1 MNLSKY
7 LSIFLISAIATPAMA
22 QRIYPQGYF
31 RNPLDIPISL
41 AGNFGECRPDH
52 FHSGLDIKTQGKEN
66 LAVHAAADGYISRI
80 KIEKGGFG
88 HALYITHPEGYVTV
102 YAHLNNFAPGLQKFL
117 RAAQYKKQDWRVD
130 TTLEPQMFPIK
141 KGEQIAWSGNTG
153 GSTAPHLHFEIRDV
167 QNDQPLNPQLFGFE
181 ITDNI
186 APKPTQL
193 AIYDM
198 SKKVYD
204 QSPKML
210 PLTLKDGIYRLPMDT
225 LVIERDVIM
234 LGLMVNDYMNGS
246 DNTLNFYTAK
256 LVMNGSPF
264 ITIRL
269 DNIGY
274 NNTRYMNAFFDYKTK
289 QETGK
294 YVQLLH
300 QMDGNRLT
308 SIYEY
313 NSDYRRY
320 SQRGRLEFS
329 DNGIPRTVEIELA
342 DAAGNVSKIAFYV
355 LFKPNPDNKPSEPI
369 QCPPVQFFNSL
380 EGYNGYAK
388 GNVNIQLPE
397 YSIYEDMCVETSTKP
412 AKPNDLSDRM
422 TVHHAYVPLH
432 KYADLRIKPN
442 VAVGFKERDNVAMMY
457 SDGKKESGQAA
468 KYESSGW
475 YHASVRRLGE
485 YWLVAD
491 KEAPVI
497 TAPAKGADFSKASK
511 ISFKAKD
518 AITSVKTFR
527 GELDGDWICF
537 EQSGDD
543 FFYEFDERC
552 KPGKHKLRIEATD
565 ENGNKETLSYSF
577 TR

>member
-7 LSIFLISAIATPAMA
+7 LSVLLISSISLPVAA

-66 LAVHAAADGYISRI
+66 MPVYAAAEGYVSRI

-102 YAHLNNFAPGLQKFL
+102 YAHLNNFAPAIQKFL
-117 RAAQYKKQDWRVD
+117 REQQYAKQDWRID
-130 TTLEPQMFPIK
+130 TTLEASMFPVK

-167 QNDQPLNPQLFGFE
+167 QNDYPLNPQLFGFE
-181 ITDNI
+181 INDNI

-198 SKKVYD
+198 SKKVYG
-204 QSPKML
+204 QTPKMI
-210 PLTLKDGIYRLPMDT
+210 PLTLKDGVYKLPVDT
-225 LVIERDVIM
+225 LVIDKDVIM
-234 LGLMVNDYMNGS
+234 LGVVVNDYMNGS
-246 DNTLNFYTAK
+246 ENTLNFYTAK
-256 LVMNGSPF
+256 LIMNASPF

-274 NNTRYMNAFFDYKTK
+274 DNTRYMNAFFDYKAK
-289 QETGK
+289 KETGQ
-294 YVQLLH
+294 YIQLLH
-300 QMDGNRLT
+300 QMDANRLT

-313 NSDYRRY
+313 NTDYRRY
-320 SQRGRLEFS
+320 TQRGRLEFS
-329 DNGIPRTVEIELA
+329 DNGIPRTVEIELV
-342 DAAGNVSKIAFYV
+342 DAAGNKSKIAFYA
-355 LFKPNPDNKPSEPI
+355 LYKPSKQPAEEQV
-369 QCPPVQFFNSL
+369 QCPPVYLFNSL
-380 EGYNGYAK
+380 EGRNGYAK
-388 GNVNIQLPE
+388 GNMNIQLE
-397 YSIYEDMCVETSTKP
+397 EFSLYEDMCIDFSTKP
-412 AKPNDLSDRM
+412 ATAGDLSDRM
-422 TVHHAYVPLH
+422 MVHHAYVPLH

-442 VAVGFKERDNVAMMY
+442 VAVGFKERDKIAMMY
-457 SDGKKESGQAA
+457 SDGKQQSGQAA
-468 KYESSGW
+468 KYESTGW
-475 YHASVRRLGE
+475 YLAKVRKFGE

-491 KEAPVI
+491 KDAPVI
-497 TAPAKGADFSKASK
+497 TAPAKGTDFSKADR
-511 ISFKAKD
+511 ITFKAKD

-537 EQSGDD
+537 EQSGED
-543 FFYEFDERC
+543 FYYEFDERC
-552 KPGKHKLRIEATD
+552 KPGKHKLKIEVAD
-565 ENGNKETLSYSF
+565 ENGNQETMSYSF